1 MQKEVFLE
9 SEGDRWL
16 SRNKE
21 RCTQRS
27 LPQDDPILLQIID
40 LSLPASS
47 KVLELGCGAG
57 KRLAWMQENLEFCC
71 SGIDPSAEAIK
82 IAEKSSIQAIQGTA
96 DDLPFK
102 TAEFDVVIFGFCLYL
117 CDRSDLFKIAS
128 EADRVLKDPGWLVI
142 KDFYATTPSKRPYHH
157 RSGIFTYKMDYRT
170 LFSWHPSYTCLT
182 HQVRHHVDQTYTDDS
197 QEWVALSVM
206 RKNSMGSS

>member
-102 TAEFDVVIFGFCLYL
+102 TAEFDVVIFWL
-117 CDRSDLFKIAS
+117 LFI
-128 EADRVLKDPGWLVI
+128 P
-142 KDFYATTPSKRPYHH
+142 
-157 RSGIFTYKMDYRT
+157 M
-170 LFSWHPSYTCLT
+170 
-182 HQVRHHVDQTYTDDS
+182 
-197 QEWVALSVM
+197 
-206 RKNSMGSS
+206 